1 LKSIKGDEMAI
12 ETVRRKRVRSSD
24 DWQVYLFV
32 LPAFLLFAAFVL
44 FPLAASLYYG
54 FTKWDGMAAPQWIGF
69 DNYLRAFKDSI
80 HLRSYLNATLY
91 VLGTLIV
98 EVGLGLIMA
107 VLLNHDRPGFSFFR
121 VMCFSPVVLSFV
133 AAAILWTFVYDLRF
147 GLLNAF
153 LKSIGLS
160 TLVQPWL
167 ANPNTA
173 LAAVTIVSGWKY
185 AGFYMVIYLAA
196 LKRIPASLYEAA
208 MLDGA
213 GVVQRFFNI
222 TLPLLRETTLI
233 ALLLA
238 ITGGFAGFDLFFAM
252 TNGQPFNATEI
263 PTTWIIKQAFDAGQM
278 GYGVALTVILM
289 LVIGVISIVYL
300 RLTRRGGTVEY

>member
-1 LKSIKGDEMAI
+1 MAI
-12 ETVRRKRVRSSD
+12 ETTRQRKGSSEE
-24 DWQVYLFV
+24 WQKYLFV

-44 FPLAASLYYG
+44 FPLSASLYYG

-69 DNYLRAFKDSI
+69 DNYVRAFRDSI

-98 EVGLGLIMA
+98 EVSFGLVMA
-107 VLLNHDRPGFSFFR
+107 VLLNSDRPGFSFFR

-160 TLVQPWL
+160 SLVQPWL

-213 GVVQRFFNI
+213 GVIQRFFYI
-222 TLPLLRETTLI
+222 TLPLLKETSLI

-263 PTTWIIKQAFDAGQM
+263 PTTWIIKQAFDASQM

-289 LVIGVISIVYL
+289 LVIGVISVVYL
-300 RLTRRGGTVEY
+300 RLTRRSDAIEY